1 MELNAAENDL
11 RYAKMERVKDNPML
25 WLGAEYHFGPGCR
38 GSLAAATQR
47 LSQLTRRFSCFPFSY
62 FRFTIFSPKTGLGKS
77 LDAIS
82 SPCSL

>member
-1 MELNAAENDL
+1 MQNDL

-47 LSQLTRRFSCFPFSY
+47 LSQHIR
-62 FRFTIFSPKTGLGKS
+62 
-77 LDAIS
+77 
-82 SPCSL
+82 